1 MNFIH
6 AVKSMDKQNKKFLG
20 ISLIVSAITM
30 LFTLLVAPKDKKGAR
45 ILAFIAFL
53 EGMAGLLVAVD
64 EPRRLIR
71 RRSADVEIDEG
82 ELFDEDE
89 ALDADSVLH
98 AEGARENEGEGAP
111 SLCCDVPCDDEATE
125 ADFM

>member
-1 MNFIH
+1 MKILN

-45 ILAFIAFL
+45 LLAFVAFL
-53 EGMAGLLVAVD
+53 EGMAGLLVAVE

-71 RRSADVEIDEG
+71 RRRADVEIDED

-89 ALDADSVLH
+89 APLADSVLY
-98 AEGARENEGEGAP
+98 AEGAHEGESAP
-111 SLCCDVPCDDEATE
+111 SLCREVPCDEEATE
-125 ADFM
+125 EDFM